1 MTRPRPVTQA
11 DHDRVRELH
20 AKGLSRN
27 AIAEDTGR
35 SGRTISR
42 IADKL
47 GLTFDRERT
56 RAATEA
62 KKEDARSKRAALALR
77 LLDDAERLRQQLW
90 KPAEYVDHGGKEFD
104 EARWTMPEPTF
115 ADKAKIM
122 QSVGI
127 AVDRAVKLDEYDADQ
142 GAAGARSMLG
152 DLGRAL
158 GAAAEALA
166 AGEQLPPEDG

>member
-1 MTRPRPVTQA
+1 MGRPVTQE

-20 AKGLSRN
+20 AQGLSRN
-27 AIAEDTGR
+27 AIAEAMGR

-62 KKEDARSKRAALALR
+62 KKADARARRAALALA
-77 LLDDAERLRQQLW
+77 LLDDVDQLRARLHTQYVVYQFDREGDLVTGVLAQP
-90 KPAEYVDHGGKEFD
+90 PARDQRDLMMAIG
-104 EARWTMPEPTF
+104 A
-115 ADKAKIM
+115 AI
-122 QSVGI
+122 
-127 AVDRAVKLDEYDADQ
+127 DRSLRLDEYDASH

-152 DLGRAL
+152 ELGRAL
-158 GAAAEALA
+158 GAAAAALDSEPA
-166 AGEQLPPEDG
+166 PVEDG